1 MTDKHKTLCLT
12 SLINREMEI
21 KSTWDTTAHFLLLK
35 QDQELG
41 RMDSNWESPM
51 GWWIQKFM
59 FILEN
64 ILAISDEVLYILT
77 T

>member
-1 MTDKHKTLCLT
+1 
-12 SLINREMEI
+12 MEI

-64 ILAISDEVLYILT
+64 ILAISDEVLYLLT